1 MKVLKTLWTIVV
13 AIYVTIT
20 SFATLYAVFFTVGMS
35 KHYEMEGKDD
45 TAMFNDA
52 QTGIGHLSDNKQE
65 TNVVK
70 MGFH

>member
-13 AIYVTIT
+13 AIYVAIT

-52 QTGIGHLSDNKQE
+52 QTGIGHLSNNKQE
-65 TNVVK
+65 ENVVK